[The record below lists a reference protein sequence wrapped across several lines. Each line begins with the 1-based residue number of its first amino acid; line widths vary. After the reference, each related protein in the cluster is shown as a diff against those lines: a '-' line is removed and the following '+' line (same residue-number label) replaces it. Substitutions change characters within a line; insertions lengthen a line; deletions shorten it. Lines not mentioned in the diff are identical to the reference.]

1 MTREEIRIRPCD
13 IADLETLRNIAWQT
27 YDDTF
32 RHFNEP
38 ANMDAYLASAF
49 NREKLQAELGNPHSS
64 FFFLL
69 LEGAVAGYLKL
80 NDGDAQTDMR
90 DPEGLEIERIYVKRD
105 FQGLGLGKALI
116 AKALEVARERK
127 KRFAWLGVWEKNGN
141 AIAFYTKMGFSKI
154 GTHDFYMGTERQTD
168 WIMRKEVPVR

>member
-1 MTREEIRIRPCD
+1 MTREEFRIRPCD
-13 IADLETLRNIAWQT
+13 IADIETLRNIAWQT

-49 NREKLQAELGNPHSS
+49 NREKLQAELGNPHSR

-69 LEGAVAGYLKL
+69 SEGAVAGYLKV
-80 NDGDAQTDMR
+80 NDADAQTDAR
-90 DPEGLEIERIYVKRD
+90 DPRGLEIERIYVKRD

-116 AKALEVARERK
+116 GKALEIAREK
-127 KRFAWLGVWEKNGN
+127 KKAFVWLGVWEKNGN
-141 AIAFYTKMGFSKI
+141 AIAFYTKMGFSPV
-154 GTHDFYMGTERQTD
+154 GTHDFFMGAERQTD
-168 WIMRKEVPVR
+168 IIMRKEVQG